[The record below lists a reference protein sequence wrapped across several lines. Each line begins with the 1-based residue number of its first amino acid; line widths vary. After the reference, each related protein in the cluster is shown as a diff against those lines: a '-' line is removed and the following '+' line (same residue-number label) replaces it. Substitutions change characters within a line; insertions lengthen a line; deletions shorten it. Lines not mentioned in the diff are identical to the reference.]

1 MNYLSLEN
9 ITKTYGEKVLFDN
22 LSLQVTKGQKIALI
36 AKNGSGKSTLLRVV
50 GGMEGVEG
58 ENAKVWMN
66 KSIRSA
72 FLEQEPEFSDRHN
85 LLEATLDSDDPQLS
99 AVRKYRLAMLHPD
112 DEQALQLALQDLDA
126 LKAWDMEA
134 KVQEILFR
142 LNLSDFEKPVS
153 LLSGGQKKRV
163 ALARILLSEPE
174 FIILDE
180 PTNHLDLEMVEWLE
194 DYLKKGNITLL
205 MVTHD
210 RYFLERVCNQII
222 ELDQG
227 KLYKYSGN
235 YADYLEKKALR
246 TETEGA
252 EWEKNK
258 KLLQRELAWVNRSP
272 QARTTKAKSRVDAF
286 FDLKD
291 KVGKNRVETEMQI
304 DIKGQRMGKKVL
316 ELHNVSKAFDK
327 KIILDGFS
335 YKFKP
340 MERVGIV
347 GPNGVGKTTFI
358 NLLTSNIRPDSGK
371 VILGENTVFGYYT
384 QDGMQWVEDK
394 RVIDV
399 IQDIA
404 EYIPLEKGLKL
415 SATQLLERFLFSR
428 KQQQVYVSQL
438 SGGEKRR
445 LYLLSIIM
453 KNPNF
458 LILDEPTNDLDILT
472 LNVLEDFLMEFP
484 GCVIMVSHDRYFMD
498 KIVDHLFVLE
508 GDGQCIDFNGDY
520 SEYRQL
526 AKEKLQI
533 LKREEKVVAQQ
544 SKEVV
549 QKPSLISF
557 EQRKEINKVEKEISK
572 LEEKKKQI
580 TNLFDD
586 PNLTPEKIQTLS
598 KELNDISQLI
608 EEKELHWLSLN
619 G

>member
-1 MNYLSLEN
+1 
-9 ITKTYGEKVLFDN
+9 
-22 LSLQVTKGQKIALI
+22 
-36 AKNGSGKSTLLRVV
+36 
-50 GGMEGVEG
+50 
-58 ENAKVWMN
+58 
-66 KSIRSA
+66 
-72 FLEQEPEFSDRHN
+72 
-85 LLEATLDSDDPQLS
+85 
-99 AVRKYRLAMLHPD
+99 
-112 DEQALQLALQDLDA
+112 
-126 LKAWDMEA
+126 
-134 KVQEILFR
+134 
-142 LNLSDFEKPVS
+142 
-153 LLSGGQKKRV
+153 
-163 ALARILLSEPE
+163 
-174 FIILDE
+174 
-180 PTNHLDLEMVEWLE
+180 
-194 DYLKKGNITLL
+194 
-205 MVTHD
+205 
-210 RYFLERVCNQII
+210 
-222 ELDQG
+222 
-227 KLYKYSGN
+227 
-235 YADYLEKKALR
+235 
-246 TETEGA
+246 
-252 EWEKNK
+252 
-258 KLLQRELAWVNRSP
+258 
-272 QARTTKAKSRVDAF
+272 
-286 FDLKD
+286 
-291 KVGKNRVETEMQI
+291 
-304 DIKGQRMGKKVL
+304 
-316 ELHNVSKAFDK
+316 
-327 KIILDGFS
+327 
-335 YKFKP
+335 

-526 AKEKLQI
+526 AKEKLQT

-549 QKPSLISF
+549 EKPSLITF

-572 LEEKKKQI
+572 LEEKKKQV
-580 TNLFDD
+580 TNSFDD
-586 PNLTPEKIQTLS
+586 PLLTPEKIQQLS
-598 KELNDISQLI
+598 KELNEISQLI
-608 EEKELHWLSLN
+608 EEKELLWLSLN